1 MTIEDVA
8 YNVKM
13 NWNTIKNIEKQ
24 YLNEHY
30 SKPSLHEVSRIAID
44 EFAVLKGHVYM
55 TVVLDLDSGRV
66 LFVGKD
72 RSKESLD
79 EFWKRVKR
87 SGAKIKAVAIDMWPA
102 YIGSVVENCPEADI
116 VFDHFHII
124 KMLNQ
129 KLDEIRRDLFRDET
143 LYNKRSL
150 IRGTRW
156 LLLKNQDNLSETASA
171 RLNEALAVNQP
182 LATAYYLKEELRL
195 LWDQNGIEQ
204 AWDFLKSWVKKA
216 YESGL
221 VKLREFANTLMAHY
235 TGILNWYKHRIST
248 GKLEG
253 FNNKIKVLKRK
264 AYGYRDFDFF
274 ILKIHALHLSRI
286 NTPQK

>member
-13 NWNTIKNIEKQ
+13 NWNTIKNIEKL
-24 YLNEHY
+24 YLQKHY
-30 SKPSLHEVSRIAID
+30 SKPFLDGVTRIAID
-44 EFAVLKGHVYM
+44 EFAVLKGHTYM

-79 EFWKRVKR
+79 EFWQRVKR
-87 SGAKIKAVAIDMWPA
+87 AGIQIKAVAMDMWPA
-102 YIGSVVENCPEADI
+102 YIGSVIENCPEADI

-124 KMLNQ
+124 KIFNQ

-150 IRGTRW
+150 IQGTRW
-156 LLLKNQDNLSETASA
+156 LLLKNQDNLTEKAGE
-171 RLNEALAVNQP
+171 RLKEALAVNQP
-182 LATAYYLKEELRL
+182 LAAAYYLKEELKL
-195 LWDQNGIEQ
+195 LWMQDDIDK
-204 AWDFLKSWVKKA
+204 AWQFLASWVKRA
-216 YESGL
+216 YETGL
-221 VKLREFANTLMAHY
+221 VKLREFTKTLMSHY

-274 ILKIHALHLSRI
+274 ILKIHALHVSRYALL
-286 NTPQK
+286 

>member
-55 TVVLDLDSGRV
+55 TVVLDRDSGRV

-274 ILKIHALHLSRI
+274 ILKIHALHLSRYELL
-286 NTPQK
+286 

>member
-274 ILKIHALHLSRI
+274 ILKIHALHLSRYELL
-286 NTPQK
+286 

>member
-13 NWNTIKNIEKQ
+13 NWNTIKNIEKH
-24 YLNEHY
+24 YLQKHY
-30 SKPSLHEVSRIAID
+30 SKPFLDGVTRIAID
-44 EFAVLKGHVYM
+44 EFAVLKGHTYM

-79 EFWKRVKR
+79 EFWQRVKR
-87 SGAKIKAVAIDMWPA
+87 AGAQIKAIAMDMWPA
-102 YIGSVVENCPEADI
+102 YIGSVIENCPEADI

-124 KMLNQ
+124 KILNQ

-143 LYNKRSL
+143 QYNKRSL
-150 IRGTRW
+150 IQGTRW
-156 LLLKNQDNLSETASA
+156 LLLKNQDNLSKTAA
-171 RLNEALAVNQP
+171 ERLREALAVNQP
-182 LATAYYLKEELRL
+182 LAAAYYLKEELKL
-195 LWDQNGIEQ
+195 LWLQEDADK
-204 AWDFLKSWVKKA
+204 AWNFLASWVKKA
-216 YESGL
+216 YETQL
-221 VKLREFANTLMAHY
+221 VKLREFTKTLMMHY
-235 TGILNWYKHRIST
+235 TGILNGYKHRIST

-274 ILKIHALHLSRI
+274 ILKIHALHVSRYELL
-286 NTPQK
+286 

>member
-13 NWNTIKNIEKQ
+13 NWNTIKNIEKP
-24 YLNEHY
+24 YLLEHY
-30 SKPSLHEVSRIAID
+30 SKPFLDGVTRIAID

-55 TVVLDLDSGRV
+55 TVVMDLDSGRV

-72 RSKESLD
+72 RSKDSL
-79 EFWKRVKR
+79 EVFWHRVRK
-87 SGAKIKAVAIDMWPA
+87 SGAQIKAVAMDMWPA
-102 YIGSVVENCPEADI
+102 FIGSVMENCPDADI
-116 VFDHFHII
+116 VFDHFHIV

-143 LYNKRSL
+143 QYNKRAL
-150 IRGTRW
+150 IQGTRW
-156 LLLKNQDNLSETASA
+156 LLLKNHDNLSEKASD
-171 RLNEALAVNQP
+171 RLKEALAVNKP
-182 LATAYYLKEELRL
+182 LAAAYYLKEELRL
-195 LWDQNGIEQ
+195 LWQQDDIHK
-204 AWDFLKSWVKKA
+204 AWEFLTSWVKRA

-221 VKLREFANTLMAHY
+221 FKLREFANTLMSHY

-264 AYGYRDFDFF
+264 AYGYRDFEFF
-274 ILKIHALHLSRI
+274 ILKIHALHLSRYELL
-286 NTPQK
+286 